1 MRNHT
6 CKEKCAECIIASPS
20 SKPVI
25 SSVIL
30 LLVETEEVHV
40 VEGDDIENK
49 IENINCFIM
58 PEQEAVAVEELLST
72 IS

>member
-25 SSVIL
+25 SSGIL
-30 LLVETEEVHV
+30 LLVETKKAHV
-40 VEGDDIENK
+40 VEGDGMEDKVENVD
-49 IENINCFIM
+49 CFIM
-58 PEQEAVAVEELLST
+58 PE
-72 IS
+72 